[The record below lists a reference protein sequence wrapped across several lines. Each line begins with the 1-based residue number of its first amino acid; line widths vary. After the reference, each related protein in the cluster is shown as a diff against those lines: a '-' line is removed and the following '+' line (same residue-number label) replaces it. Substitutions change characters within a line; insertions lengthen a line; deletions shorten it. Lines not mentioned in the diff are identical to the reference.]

1 VFVAAAGSNQT
12 AKASSTKL
20 YFNPNTGQLS
30 ATDFNSLSDITFKE
44 NIVPLENALNKVSE
58 MRGVSYNFIDT
69 KQKAI
74 GVIAQEIEQILPEV
88 VNLTAAGHKTVSY
101 GNIVGILIEAI
112 KELKAEVDKLKNK

>member
-1 VFVAAAGSNQT
+1 
-12 AKASSTKL
+12 
-20 YFNPNTGQLS
+20 
-30 ATDFNSLSDITFKE
+30 
-44 NIVPLENALNKVSE
+44 